1 MVVVVVVFVV
11 VVVSIVVVVAV
22 VFGVFCFIISSFRDD
37 GGSMAWQL

>member
-11 VVVSIVVVVAV
+11 SIVVVAV
-22 VFGVFCFIISSFRDD
+22 VFGVVGFITSSFRDD

>member
-11 VVVSIVVVVAV
+11 VVSIVVVVSV
-22 VFGVFCFIISSFRDD
+22 VFGVVGFIISSFRDD